1 MDFIG
6 TDRFEGGDIVTQDS
20 APDSNRLNG
29 KAPAPVPKISLS
41 RSTLTRSRNAHSRA
55 IVSDAE
61 AAMPAPAVRGI
72 AQAPNDSVVPA
83 PIVGLVVRSSDRDP
97 VRARDWALFSMIVL
111 YPVWRMLG
119 ATLFIVPLLA
129 VPMALELFRRRRVK
143 YPAGSTVW
151 TVFLLLGLLGIVMLN
166 KQVPGALPPN
176 PGVGRYLAYF
186 QRNADYVCA
195 LVVLLYVGNMSER
208 ELPAKRVANMLATL
222 FVVVVVGGLMSLF
235 MPHITFTTPIAHVLP
250 HSLRSN
256 SFVIH
261 LVTVQF
267 AQYQDVLS
275 GLTGARPSFPFQ
287 YTNTWGEAAV
297 LLLPWFL
304 IATMRGPKT
313 LWQRAWPIGILL
325 MFMYAT
331 VYSVNRGMWVGIAL
345 GIAYMIVRLAMRGKT
360 LPAVIV
366 LATVAIGA
374 ILVLTT
380 PVGNVILGRIA
391 TPHSNQIRSDLN
403 NDAIAAAKT
412 SPIIGYG
419 GGSSAP
425 GSSRGVAVGP
435 SANCAQC
442 GSRDIGSD
450 GQLWLLLITQGFVGA
465 GLYFGFFARFA
476 WRYRRDPS
484 WVGLAGG
491 FTCLVAIWFSTVYPV
506 LELPLMIIMITL
518 GMWWRNERTREIQ

>member
-1 MDFIG
+1 
-6 TDRFEGGDIVTQDS
+6 VTPETP
-20 APDSNRLNG
+20 PDPTRLNG
-29 KAPAPVPKISLS
+29 KSAAPITKVPLS
-41 RSTLTRSRNAHSRA
+41 RSTVTRSRNSYSRA
-55 IVSDAE
+55 VVSNEDA
-61 AAMPAPAVRGI
+61 ATPAETARGI

-83 PIVGLVVRSSDRDP
+83 PIVGVVVRSSDRDP
-97 VRARDWALFSMIVL
+97 IRARDWALFSMIVL
-111 YPVWRMLG
+111 YPVWRVLG
-119 ATLFIVPLLA
+119 MTLFIVPMLA
-129 VPMALELFRRRRVK
+129 IPMALELFRRRRVK
-143 YPAGSTVW
+143 YPAGSAVW
-151 TVFLLLGLLGIVMLN
+151 TTFLIIGLIGIVMLN
-166 KQVPGALPPN
+166 RQVPGALPPS
-176 PGVGRYLAYF
+176 PGIGRYLAYF
-186 QRNADYVCA
+186 QRNADYLCA

-208 ELPAKRVANMLATL
+208 ELPAKRVAKMLAAL
-222 FVVVVVGGLMSLF
+222 FVVVVVGGLSSLF
-235 MPHITFTTPIAHVLP
+235 LPHITFTTPVAHVLP
-250 HSLRSN
+250 HSLLSN
-256 SFVIH
+256 DFVKH

-275 GLTGARPSFPFQ
+275 GLTGARPAFPFQ

-313 LWQRAWPIGILL
+313 LWQRAWPIGVLL
-325 MFMYAT
+325 MFVYAT
-331 VYSVNRGMWVGIAL
+331 VYSVNRGMWVGVAI
-345 GIAYMIVRLAMRGKT
+345 GVIYMIVRLAMRGKT

-366 LATVAIGA
+366 LGAVAIGT

-380 PVGNVILGRIA
+380 PVGDVIKGRIA
-391 TPHSNQIRSDLN
+391 TPHSNNIRTDLN

-491 FTCLVAIWFSTVYPV
+491 FTCLVTIWFSTVYPV

-518 GMWWRNERTREIQ
+518 GLWWRNERTREIQ